1 MVQIFYDNPILDSRR
16 LIFEQLEK
24 SGFHIRKG
32 LLLKFEYI
40 QRHNFVQSAVLPIG
54 GMAQGYGK
62 TQYPHK
68 WEIPNK
74 PGKVAVW
81 GFWRFWRGVGEMPP
95 LCPGSGQVMP
105 TSGHVTTSGNSIMKR
120 YSVRLRIALQKELFI
135 RLFLVFWYFGEKFY
149 LLL

>member
-68 WEIPNK
+68 W
-74 PGKVAVW
+74 
-81 GFWRFWRGVGEMPP
+81 
-95 LCPGSGQVMP
+95 
-105 TSGHVTTSGNSIMKR
+105 GNSQQAGKSGCMG
-120 YSVRLRIALQKELFI
+120 LLALLAGC
-135 RLFLVFWYFGEKFY
+135 R
-149 LLL
+149 